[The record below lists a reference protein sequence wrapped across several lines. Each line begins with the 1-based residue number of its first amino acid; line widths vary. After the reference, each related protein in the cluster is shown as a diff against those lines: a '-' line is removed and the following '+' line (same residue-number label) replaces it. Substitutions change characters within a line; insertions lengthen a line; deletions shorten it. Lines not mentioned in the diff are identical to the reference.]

1 MDELYAVL
9 MSWAVTLTGH
19 PMSDHKPVIE
29 MVSHSYLEQVA
40 CGGRRCKVIGWFP
53 PGETI
58 YLDSRLDPE
67 HDLLAS
73 SVVVHEM
80 VHYLQHVSR
89 PHHTPYSCEESLAME
104 QEAYQ
109 AQRDYLLKYGVY
121 QPVGISMHHVGC
133 ELTSQQHQVGVAQI
147 QSSHSP
153 TDPK

>member
-1 MDELYAVL
+1 MDALYAVL
-9 MSWAVTLTGH
+9 MSWAVTLTGY

-29 MVSHSYLEQVA
+29 MVSHSYLERVA
-40 CGGRRCKVIGWFP
+40 CEGRQCKVIGWFP

-58 YLDSRLDPE
+58 YLDDRLDPE

-80 VHYLQHVSR
+80 VHYLQHVSGGHL
-89 PHHTPYSCEESLAME
+89 PPYSCEESLAME

-121 QPVGISMHHVGC
+121 QPIGISMHHVGC
-133 ELTSQQHQVGVAQI
+133 ELAAQPHELRVAQ
-147 QSSHSP
+147 
-153 TDPK
+153 